1 MKKTILYL
9 TIAIIAAGCETM
21 YGPKQVSTP
30 VVNSEGIVI
39 SVSDVKDSSFVITLS
54 PKGEASYYSYLVDE
68 DDAPVKLD
76 SSLLYSV
83 SYESVAQGTIKWTAS
98 QPDSKITLDGLE
110 PNTTYQ
116 IYAVAGSVTGIP
128 SSISVAS
135 VKTSDKVAP
144 YVIASQYA
152 DNAVSV
158 QFCEAV
164 SRVQEKGLTAKYYSS
179 LSNDFSSP
187 AGTIVIDEEQISIE
201 NDIVTIAVDGLPGK
215 AMYTI
220 DLPEGAFKD
229 ASGNDS
235 KPVTSQLI
243 YAEEQIIPIGIYG
256 QNAEKTFSL
265 KAIEGTAFSD
275 PYTTFATYPADQD
288 VILENGSSQ
297 VKATAVYQLSGRTV
311 SNDMIMGTHYLVYNG
326 NMMFALPEVP
336 DFGAKVTVTFP
347 KGAFYDVYGNS
358 SEEFVFSQVLSY
370 GYTADDIIGR
380 YASRFTDQD
389 GQVSVLELMIEES
402 DNQTKGNVK
411 ITSLAG
417 FYQLSIYANFNFDT
431 GVLSIP
437 SPAILGIHTMQG
449 IGDLLI
455 TLEAYDAESDVM
467 TLKMTESG
475 YLCEPSDDF
484 LLCAYL
490 PDTFE
495 YLGYL
500 AAYVDMECQKIE
512 DGSGSVPGQAS
523 TNIGNRTIL
532 PGRPDMKR

>member
-116 IYAVAGSVTGIP
+116 IYAVAGSITGIP
-128 SSISVAS
+128 SSITVTS
-135 VKTSDKVAP
+135 VKTSDNVAP
-144 YVIASQYA
+144 YALTSQYA
-152 DNAVSV
+152 GNVVAV

-187 AGTIVIDEEQISIE
+187 AGTIVIDEEKISIE

-229 ASGNDS
+229 ASGNESD
-235 KPVTSQLI
+235 PVESYLI
-243 YAEEQIIPIGIYG
+243 FDEQQTIPVGIYG

-275 PYTTFATYPADQD
+275 PRTTFTTSPADPN
-288 VILENGSSQ
+288 VVLEDGSSQ
-297 VKATAVYQLSGRTV
+297 VKATAVYQLGGRTV
-311 SNDMIMGTHYLVYNG
+311 SNDMVIGTDYIVYNG
-326 NMMFALPEVP
+326 SVMFALPEAP

-347 KGAFYDVYGNS
+347 KGAFYDIYGNT
-358 SEEFVFSQVLSY
+358 SEEFVFSQVFSY
-370 GYTADDIIGR
+370 GYTLEDVTGTYTLTALEYFSRETVTYPLII
-380 YASRFTDQD
+380 T
-389 GQVSVLELMIEES
+389 ES
-402 DNQTKGNVK
+402 DSEEKGNVML
-411 ITSLAG
+411 TNVCG
-417 FYQLSIYANFNFDT
+417 FPCKVYATFNMDDGTLTIPDFQLINEEYGLYFATNSND
-431 GVLSIP
+431 GESSV
-437 SPAILGIHTMQG
+437 MQ
-449 IGDLLI
+449 
-455 TLEAYDAESDVM
+455 M
-467 TLKMTESG
+467 PESG
-475 YLCEPSDDF
+475 YLTDVTPEF
-484 LLCAYL
+484 GLYI
-490 PDTFE
+490 DTGSPNTSGWYEVYFNI
-495 YLGYL
+495 
-500 AAYVDMECQKIE
+500 ECRKVE
-512 DGSGSVPGQAS
+512 GSGSSSLDSNLSRFGIKVSGKD
-523 TNIGNRTIL
+523 RVVKL
-532 PGRPDMKR
+532 